1 MEAFFVSEM
10 PKQNYQTELDKIIS
24 SLSKKPTLLI
34 HACCGPC
41 SSYVIEY
48 LAKFFDIT
56 ILYYNP
62 NIYPEEEYFRRLNE
76 LKNLLPRFP
85 EAIKNDVKL
94 VEENYDQNEF
104 YEAIKIKEEPNLA
117 NEKEKGE
124 RCRRC
129 YELRIKRA
137 FNYACEH
144 NFDYFCTTLSIS
156 PFKDAEKI
164 NKIGEDLCKNA
175 NNSVIS
181 TGSITSKEDLV
192 VEVLENT
199 TSETNS
205 VISSASITANAQS
218 ITLKEDS
225 VVEVLARLRTERSE
239 VTTKLRTSTPKWLP
253 SDFKKKGGFKRS
265 LELSKEYGLYRQQ
278 YCGCVFSKTNTEK
291 ERKESPSE
299 PKTNNPQADTKT
311 FEKKV
316 L

>member
-1 MEAFFVSEM
+1 MRIQVIFFVLITKENFLPETEMINDILKKM

-24 SLSKKPTLLI
+24 SLTKKPALLL

-85 EAIKNDVKL
+85 EAIKNNVKL
-94 VEENYDQNEF
+94 VEQNYDQNEF
-104 YEAIKIKEEPNLA
+104 YEAIKIKEEPELA
-117 NEKEKGE
+117 NEAEKGE

-181 TGSITSKEDLV
+181 TGSITANENNQV
-192 VEVLENT
+192 VEVLET
-199 TSETNS
+199 TTGESNS
-205 VISSASITANAQS
+205 VISTGSIPGTTANLQKS
-218 ITLKEDS
+218 
-225 VVEVLARLRTERSE
+225 
-239 VTTKLRTSTPKWLP
+239 PKWLP

-291 ERKESPSE
+291 ERKESASE
-299 PKTNNPQADTKT
+299 PLLNNPQTDTKT
-311 FEKKV
+311 FAKKV
-316 L
+316 I